1 MQFLIHVMR
10 KEKLENLSLTGKING
25 KRSGGRQRLTYIA
38 SISRWMEI
46 TEVDIL
52 KTTKERKS

>member
-1 MQFLIHVMR
+1 MR

-25 KRSGGRQRLTYIA
+25 KRSGGRQRLTNIA